1 MKKAKPKPPAFS
13 VEFGKRM
20 KAVRILAGYSTVR
33 EGADALQLD
42 EGRYGRWE
50 RGERDPD
57 VNSIHRICRVYGTT
71 PNVLF
76 GYKEGEREGT

>member
-20 KAVRILAGYSTVR
+20 KATRILAGYSTVR

-57 VNSIHRICRVYGTT
+57 VNSEIIYLCDPLTKGHISAY
-71 PNVLF
+71 N
-76 GYKEGEREGT
+76 